1 MLYSDVYVKEPIDK
15 IAEDWDFMNEKILPK
30 FFGFRPVGDNVYGIR
45 AITHDTQKTLGSEKH
60 TPMDM
65 AKNRRNYEIGPG
77 GVVVV
82 PRTPLTIHVTRRG
95 TPHRTE
101 FLFGYWHINDKD
113 EIIIPLPPTDTTPP
127 HLVIVMGH
135 PKGNETDRI
144 ACYCQQCGS
153 LVFMRE
159 LVTGT
164 IGFQRFFQWEHET
177 VREYNSDPRLRTC
190 WDCGHVNP
198 VGYTAFPT
206 RDTPEE
212 REQRMKW

>member
-1 MLYSDVYVKEPIDK
+1 M
-15 IAEDWDFMNEKILPK
+15 
-30 FFGFRPVGDNVYGIR
+30 
-45 AITHDTQKTLGSEKH
+45 
-60 TPMDM
+60 
-65 AKNRRNYEIGPG
+65 
-77 GVVVV
+77 VVV

-101 FLFGYWHINDKD
+101 FLFGYWHVNDKD
-113 EIIIPLPPTDTTPP
+113 EIIIPLPPTDTTPA

-135 PKGNETDRI
+135 PKDNETDRI

-177 VREYNSDPRLRTC
+177 VREYNSDPKLRTC

-198 VGYTAFPT
+198 LSYTAFPT

-212 REQRMKW
+212 RESRMKW

>member
-15 IAEDWDFMNEKILPK
+15 IAEDWDFMNEKVLPR

-45 AITHDTQKTLGSEKH
+45 AITHETQRTLGSKKH

-65 AKNRRNYEIGPG
+65 AKNRRNFEIGPQ
-77 GVVVV
+77 GVVIV
-82 PRTPLTIHVTRRG
+82 PRTPLTIHVTRHG

-101 FLFGYWHINDKD
+101 FLFGYWHVNDKD
-113 EIIIPLPPTDTTPP
+113 EIIIPLPATDTTPP

-135 PKGNETDRI
+135 PKDNETDRI
-144 ACYCQQCGS
+144 ACYCHQCGS
-153 LVFMRE
+153 LVFLRE

-177 VREYNSDPRLRTC
+177 VREYNSDPKFRTC
-190 WDCGHVNP
+190 WDCGHINP
-198 VGYTAFPT
+198 VAYTAFPT
-206 RDTPEE
+206 RDSPEE
-212 REQRMKW
+212 RESRMKW